1 MLESLLELVP
11 PEIQHRSGSV
21 FYSGRSAF
29 AGPSKVYLLG
39 LNPGGS
45 PEDQVGNTIGRNIAD
60 AVARKEDDWSAYVHE
75 RWEGAKAGAHG
86 MQPQI
91 QHMFGQLGFE
101 PQHVPASNVV
111 FVRTKG
117 EAGLKAE
124 KNALLDQC
132 WPVHAAVIE
141 RLGVEVVLCLGMTAG
156 RWVGERLNAD
166 HPVAE
171 FTETNQRGWTSQI
184 HRNSCGQYVAALT
197 HPGRTNWRNPDA
209 DPTPMVY
216 DLLSS
221 LGIR

>member
-1 MLESLLELVP
+1 MLESFLELVP
-11 PEIQHRSGSV
+11 AEIQHRSGSV

-29 AGPSKVYLLG
+29 SGPSKVYLLG

-45 PEDQVGNTIGRNIAD
+45 PEDQAGNTIGSNIA
-60 AVARKEDDWSAYVHE
+60 AAIARREDDWSAYVHE
-75 RWEGAKAGAHG
+75 RWEGKRQGGHG

-91 QHMFGQLGFE
+91 QHMLRKLGFE
-101 PQHVPASNVV
+101 PEHVPASNVV
-111 FVRTKG
+111 FVRTKD
-117 EAGLKAE
+117 ESGLKAE

-132 WPVHAAVIE
+132 WPVHTAVIE
-141 RLGVEVVLCLGMTAG
+141 RLGVELVLCLGMTAG
-156 RWVGERLNAD
+156 RWVDERLCAD

-171 FTETNQRGWTSQI
+171 FQETNQRGWTSQI
-184 HRNSCGQYVAALT
+184 HRNSYGQYVATLT
-197 HPGRTNWRNPDA
+197 HPSRANWRNPDA